1 MASGGANSSQPTID
15 MKGEIVEFDLDRILD
30 MAVHD
35 KPRKPTSEPPGPRSV
50 ILDEAVAF
58 DLRAPVKMN
67 SSYFSSVGIHSL
79 SPNVY
84 SISSDQAEIRA
95 GINSSPLLAVVSKK
109 RGGSDTGVLISVNIT
124 EDQSRTELFDDIRF
138 ITHKVKKCKSQF
150 CGLDLRWLLELN
162 PRKNTVRLIVVYKI
176 SLRHELF
183 RHFSPD
189 ISVPMS
195 RCLGRRL
202 EEVSTSSN
210 GWGALE
216 NTLSSTHALYTAI
229 TAATERYPLY
239 TGDLHNPR
247 MLVRLLRFQRTSV
260 AWMLSRE
267 GVTYDEPLGLAVPMS
282 PVLEHVSRLLLSYPE
297 SSDELAGEMS
307 KILAKICFGWKR
319 FRLRYPGSGEDGGES
334 NIYWANFLTGNLIDE
349 PAMVQALQALDTSVQ
364 PGSGLLCEE
373 MGLGKTVEVTQLV
386 LTNPRPPAE
395 IGSPVTLQL
404 RVEGDFRTLKKAKTT
419 LIAAPESILRQW
431 YTEIGRLCPSM
442 TVTIYRGLG
451 KYPELNNVPKYIA
464 EYLLRFDV
472 VLMNYTTMLRE
483 MDYANY
489 SSRHAPTRGGQKRM
503 GRTEN
508 PTHQEP
514 SNPLSLFS
522 SSPQLGTASTL
533 TLSNSNVEWA
543 GLQKQEET
551 LKATELKSQASLAT
565 LKPGRLAKN
574 EPVPKTN
581 AKSQEPEF
589 KRRRVN
595 GVSGIKTEPKSDS
608 TAIATKDGDLPASD
622 PQVSE
627 NASAAAFQAE
637 FRFDSHTTAAPSFVA
652 KPSTSPAKVKKENR
666 AKNGVVAAAFQAAG
680 NSGSK
685 KYDRLVLGELAA
697 QLRHEDLSL
706 IPHTHYY
713 ELPLMLCQW
722 WRVVLDEVQ
731 MVSSGVLR
739 SFKTAALIPRFHSW
753 GVSGTPPLL
762 GAVLQFLRIAPFD
775 ADIAK
780 HTYKEL
786 TEAAE
791 KAIKVVKT
799 QDLPQEPDSEVAP
812 RGRKTRSLTAREPE
826 ILLARISENNESPLL
841 GGTDLLYLWLSL
853 SMRHTKAM
861 VHDDISLPPQ
871 HRVLLTIPF
880 TKVEQDKYDQMYESA
895 LEAIGL
901 SSIGAVPAALQIEL
915 TQSALIALR
924 SRLVKLR
931 QLCGNSQ
938 IGYLPKAQA
947 SRGRNKNRF
956 LLQGIPELKTLGDVL
971 DDMIDAAVDA
981 VGDAEKGIVGKLLD
995 LCSLLEFVLC
1005 PDEVVSIMNQVL
1017 GETSRIIKRISARTA
1032 AGQTELNSL
1041 RSLLS
1046 VHGVLGKDDAPGEDE
1061 DEQDPVADYDSETEG
1076 ERAELQEQVGKDGA
1090 SKSQDLEFVGSPKSE
1105 PAILPHKID
1114 DSLRQFNKVKEQ
1126 VLSSR
1131 LRLRSWRLAQH
1142 RCFFLL
1148 ASAHFQLYDPEYS
1161 KKINELRIS
1170 FGLLLKLSG
1179 VVKSSGLADIS
1190 GFIDGDDIDRFH
1202 AVKNEEKDGEPGS
1215 PAELLADFKPE
1226 TGEDAPPIKAQQHK
1240 FLELVYYS
1248 MAEEC
1253 RKDLLQHTIEEVNA
1267 VISKRLST
1275 KNAVHPGDWIND
1287 GEAAFPKSSNRLIL
1301 CVPAIEIDDV
1311 SGLVSDQKSSALV
1324 DLVLKLAHQ
1333 LNTQAAKINNFVA
1346 RLHELLLRPL
1356 LTTEKSPDGEEY
1368 ENSIQDQDQAS
1379 CLLLVISQLLM
1390 DRSNCVLEQK
1400 TKITEIIKQ
1409 QDKDFKLEAQRVSDR
1424 KYLKLLQNERVQV
1437 RPIQT
1442 VSFEE
1447 YLQDA
1452 RLLESELPAIAR
1464 ENLQNVS
1471 QVLRVVFENEK
1482 RCIGL
1487 LQKTLSARFN
1497 AVFNARVEYFK
1508 QLQQISDSVE
1518 AKTYSFNQE
1527 ELSAPAIDAE
1537 FDSLF
1542 LSLAGARNRLV
1553 RGMSRYKYLTTLGPK
1568 SEVKDEDEV
1577 TCIICQLA
1585 ITTGSLTSCGHRF
1598 CKVCLEMWLARS
1610 STCPV
1615 CKAHTTKDTVHYFTH
1630 YKADLKAQHVE
1641 TSTSSSKIVDLVY
1654 QQLDKDELFRIQRIG
1669 LTSSYGSKVDL
1680 IVKQVLYLRSLDA
1693 DVQIVIFSQWQ
1704 DLLVILAFAFDKAGI
1719 TYVSAKGLHVAAYKN
1734 RKLDPVEEFKDKTS
1748 LKTCFLLNAQAQASG
1763 LTLINA
1769 KHIFLCEPLINTPTE
1784 LQAISRIH
1792 RIGQTEITTAWMFA
1806 IENSVEEKIVLLGT
1820 RKRLEYLRANARE
1833 NHEEFKHSDG
1843 PLVENELRAAE
1854 SFALTVGQAPSGRS
1868 FSDNSELVADADLK
1882 MVYFG

>member
-1 MASGGANSSQPTID
+1 MS
-15 MKGEIVEFDLDRILD
+15 GEIVEFDLDRILD

-50 ILDEAVAF
+50 ILDQTVAF

-67 SSYFSSVGIHSL
+67 NSYFSSVGIPSL
-79 SPNVY
+79 SANVY

-109 RGGSDTGVLISVNIT
+109 RGGSDSGVLISVNISN
-124 EDQSRTELFDDIRF
+124 DQLRSELFEDIRF

-150 CGLDLRWLLELN
+150 CGLDLRWLLELS
-162 PRKNTVRLIVVYKI
+162 PRKNTVRLVVIYKI
-176 SLRHELF
+176 SLRHALF

-202 EEVSTSSN
+202 EEISAPNNDWS
-210 GWGALE
+210 ALE
-216 NTLSSTHALYTAI
+216 NPLSSTHALYTAI

-260 AWMLSRE
+260 AWMLNRE
-267 GVTYDEPLGLAVPMS
+267 GVTYNEPLGLAVPMS
-282 PVLEHVSRLLLSYPE
+282 PVLEHQSRLLLSYPE
-297 SSDELAGEMS
+297 SREELAVEMS
-307 KILAKICFGWKR
+307 EILAKICFGWKR
-319 FRLRYPGSGEDGGES
+319 FRLRYAGSDVDGEEPD
-334 NIYWANFLTGNLIDE
+334 IYWANFLTGNILDE
-349 PAMVQALQALDTSVQ
+349 SAMVHALRSLDSSVQ

-404 RVEGDFRTLKKAKTT
+404 RAEGDFRTLKKAKTT

-451 KYPELNNVPKYIA
+451 KYPELSNVPKYIA

-503 GRTEN
+503 GRNEN
-508 PTHQEP
+508 PAEQNVAIP
-514 SNPLSLFS
+514 ASLFS
-522 SSPQLGTASTL
+522 SSPQVGAVSTV
-533 TLSNSNVEWA
+533 SNSGEANV
-543 GLQKQEET
+543 GTVLPKLVGPTEES
-551 LKATELKSQASLAT
+551 KAPASQVLAT
-565 LKPGRLAKN
+565 LIPTQLNNHEPPPKVKAQVPQSKRRKLNGNRTGPSSAVKKEPASDYAPSKPKN
-574 EPVPKTN
+574 E
-581 AKSQEPEF
+581 
-589 KRRRVN
+589 
-595 GVSGIKTEPKSDS
+595 
-608 TAIATKDGDLPASD
+608 DLPASD
-622 PQVSE
+622 PPG
-627 NASAAAFQAE
+627 NGTASAAAFQAE
-637 FRFDSHTTAAPSFVA
+637 FRFDSHTTAAPSFVS
-652 KPSTSPAKVKKENR
+652 KPPTSPAKVKKESR
-666 AKNGVVAAAFQAAG
+666 AKNNASVAFQAAG

-685 KYDRLVLGELAA
+685 KYDRVVLQELASELQRA
-697 QLRHEDLSL
+697 DLSS

-780 HTYKEL
+780 HAYKEL

-791 KAIKVVKT
+791 KAIDVAKT
-799 QDLPQEPDSEVAP
+799 RDLAQEPVPEPAP
-812 RGRKTRSLTAREPE
+812 RGRKTRSLAAREPQTPPANTLPNRE
-826 ILLARISENNESPLL
+826 PPLL
-841 GGTDLLYLWLSL
+841 GGADLLRLWLSL

-901 SSIGAVPAALQIEL
+901 SSIGPVPAALQIEL

-1005 PDEVVSIMNQVL
+1005 PDDVVSIMNQVL
-1017 GETSRIIKRISARTA
+1017 SETSRIIKRISARTA
-1032 AGQTELNSL
+1032 AGQTELNNL

-1046 VHGVLGKDDAPGEDE
+1046 VHGVLGKDDASGEDE
-1061 DEQDPVADYDSETEG
+1061 DEQEAVAESDVDTIS
-1076 ERAELQEQVGKDGA
+1076 ERADEQEQVAREGA
-1090 SKSQDLEFVGSPKSE
+1090 SKSEDVELVGSPKSE
-1105 PAILPHKID
+1105 PAILPQKID
-1114 DSLRQFNKVKEQ
+1114 DTLRQYNKVKEQ

-1142 RCFFLL
+1142 RCYFLL

-1170 FGLLLKLSG
+1170 FALLLKLSG
-1179 VVKSSGLADIS
+1179 IVKSSGLADIS

-1202 AVKNEEKDGEPGS
+1202 AVKDEQEDGEPGS
-1215 PAELLADFKPE
+1215 STDLLADFKAE

-1253 RKDLLQHTIEEVNA
+1253 RKDLLQHTIEEVKT

-1287 GEAAFPKSSNRLIL
+1287 GEAAFPKSSSRLIL
-1301 CVPAIEIDDV
+1301 CMPVIDIDDV
-1311 SGLVSDQKSSALV
+1311 GGLVSDQKSSALV
-1324 DLVLKLAHQ
+1324 DLVLKLANQ
-1333 LNTQAAKINNFVA
+1333 LNTQAAKVNSFVG

-1424 KYLKLLQNERVQV
+1424 KYLKLLQNERVEV
-1437 RPIQT
+1437 RPVQT

-1464 ENLQNVS
+1464 ENLQNVC
-1471 QVLRVVFENEK
+1471 QVFRVVFENEK

-1518 AKTYSFNQE
+1518 AKTYTFNQE

-1568 SEVKDEDEV
+1568 SEVKEEEEV
-1577 TCIICQLA
+1577 TCIICQLG

-1630 YKADLKAQHVE
+1630 YKADLKAQHVD
-1641 TSTSSSKIVDLVY
+1641 TSSSSSKTVDLVY
-1654 QQLDKDELFRIQRIG
+1654 QQLEKEELFRIQCIG

-1769 KHIFLCEPLINTPTE
+1769 KHIFLCEPLFNTPTE

-1792 RIGQTEITTAWMFA
+1792 RIGQTEITTVWMFA

-1833 NHEEFKHSDG
+1833 HHKEFKHLEG

-1854 SFALTVGQAPSGRS
+1854 SFALTVGQAPSGRT